1 METDA
6 SAYHD
11 DGTAA
16 KESEV
21 VTSRLRFTP
30 CNMCVSG
37 TERGRLKEKRAFGS
51 KYHISNPSMSLPDL
65 EDYVPDEAR
74 AVRRDVVPAV
84 RVRKGRTDEQD
95 VSSYSGPGSQSV
107 WVRTWG
113 CGHNSSDAEYMMGQL
128 SAYGMKDT
136 QVVCFYHVF
145 KTCGQFTGYTLVED
159 PAAAD
164 LWLLNSCTVKNPSE
178 ESLRNELER

>member
-1 METDA
+1 MA
-6 SAYHD
+6 
-11 DGTAA
+11 
-16 KESEV
+16 
-21 VTSRLRFTP
+21 
-30 CNMCVSG
+30 
-37 TERGRLKEKRAFGS
+37 
-51 KYHISNPSMSLPDL
+51 LPDL

-84 RVRKGRTDEQD
+84 RVRKGRSNEKD

-128 SAYGMKDT
+128 SAYGMKDI
-136 QVVCFYHVF
+136 QILVF
-145 KTCGQFTGYTLVED
+145 LSSNTHEPPCTGYTLVEN

-178 ESLRNELER
+178 ESLRSELER